1 MAKST
6 NKDTN
11 EVVNEVATEKVE
23 IDKTILDKILADNEE
38 MKAEILKIKKDSES
52 ASKIVSTEQRKIA
65 EEQRLIE
72 LTKAANAEAAEEVE
86 AYLDLGAIK
95 SNKNIEMSINGKQYI
110 IPKGQKVMIPKAVK
124 EGIENSK
131 IQQSFAFGVQRKYAD
146 EANKA
151 EKAGRI

>member
-86 AYLDLGAIK
+86 AYVDLGAIK

-151 EKAGRI
+151 EKVGRI